1 MIAKAFLPYRGT
13 KPFVI
18 MKCLLK
24 SHARKS
30 HPPPQ
35 AHFPRV
41 PGTFL
46 ADRIIVGRYP
56 RYVRIPYLPEFWACR
71 VPGCWYGPEQ
81 GACGGDGAGAGAAA
95 AGAG

>member
-1 MIAKAFLPYRGT
+1 MGWPRFHGFSMIAKDLIPGMGT

-18 MKCLLK
+18 MKCLPR

-41 PGTFL
+41 PGGFM
-46 ADRIIVGRYP
+46 ADRIIVGLYP
-56 RYVRIPYLPEFWACR
+56 RHTRGKAHDNSISY
-71 VPGCWYGPEQ
+71 
-81 GACGGDGAGAGAAA
+81 DGTRNAGKMSLRRRM
-95 AGAG
+95 